1 MVMHEEML
9 DKADVAKML
18 KAKDNNEDW
27 HQYKRNHMTRTHFQ
41 KKVKWSSLPQNPS
54 KWKKHYHFR

>member
-54 KWKKHYHFR
+54 K